1 MLEAIQKFSDSEV
14 FSVTLE
20 NEPEKTKHWF
30 RATDLCDVL
39 FSKNNSHKYVTTHCK
54 DWQYR
59 EFQVG
64 NGRPA
69 LYVCESGVYRLILRS
84 KAPIAIEFQDWLTED
99 VLPKLRASGGYIMPS
114 ATSEQLE
121 ALQSELTEK
130 VNRIKELHQEKE
142 IITKELA
149 FAGECCDY
157 PTLLELFDQKY
168 NFVKFNKSNFVEWL
182 GKKESVYIRF
192 LNPDDQGTT
201 YLPWNKEYML
211 NKTLHL
217 KNWLLDY
224 FIEIGSKR
232 DYNKLAADERK
243 QIKNRYKMKECY
255 EPGWNPEIDYPAYGQ
270 YLRQGV

>member
-69 LYVCESGVYRLILRS
+69 LYVCESGVYRLVLRS

-99 VLPKLRASGGYIMPS
+99 VLPKLRASGGYIMPT

-121 ALQSELTEK
+121 ALQAEISSLQ
-130 VNRIKELHQEKE
+130 IKIE
-142 IITKELA
+142 
-149 FAGECCDY
+149 
-157 PTLLELFDQKY
+157 LLESG
-168 NFVKFNKSNFVEWL
+168 NFEQNLIEQFLLRNVQYKS
-182 GKKESVYIRF
+182 GKNVMSGCLYKRF
-192 LNPDDQGTT
+192 LLWTDTALNKDVFFTRLDEVLKANKLPKTRRIHIDKNNGCGDIENAELLSPVKMNKFMGTT
-201 YLPWNKEYML
+201 AN
-211 NKTLHL
+211 
-217 KNWLLDY
+217 LLG
-224 FIEIGSKR
+224 E
-232 DYNKLAADERK
+232 
-243 QIKNRYKMKECY
+243 
-255 EPGWNPEIDYPAYGQ
+255 
-270 YLRQGV
+270 